1 MTERL
6 KSGVNLISGNNV
18 MGVKRNYI
26 CVMLASVKCRVE
38 LHMAFLKHRKS
49 DVLFENGFN
58 MK

>member
-1 MTERL
+1 
-6 KSGVNLISGNNV
+6 

-26 CVMLASVKCRVE
+26 CVVYAGVKCVE
-38 LHMAFLKHRKS
+38 LQMAFLKHRKS